1 MKTVPML
8 KAFAGDRRGA
18 VAITSALLMTALIG
32 FAALGVDVGS
42 IYTDRRKAQSV
53 ADLAALAAVANLTN
67 ADRAAAA
74 TLASNKLM
82 NASYSL
88 QYGVYTAD
96 PALAPENR
104 FAPSSAAAANA
115 ARVVLNTSTP
125 LFFARVVT
133 GKDTFAISS
142 TATAAQSSFVNFAIG
157 SRLLQVD
164 GGLLNSVLGS
174 LLGTTLSL
182 SAMDY
187 NALLSAKLD
196 AFGFVNALAT
206 RLQITSGTYGS
217 LLSSNVRIGDIVAA
231 MIDTAKG
238 QYGGLSPA
246 VSALTSVQQSIQGIA
261 TKVGVRAMIDLGPYD
276 SMAVGTRPQA
286 SAGLA
291 AYDMLTAMAQMANG
305 DSQAAVALKVA
316 VPGIVSATLKL
327 KIGERPQGTSWVT
340 FGSTGATVHTAQ
352 TRLLLTVQLAGTG
365 SYSLVSVPIYIE
377 IASGTATLSAISCGI
392 PDISTS
398 TATLSVRPGLID
410 AWIGQV
416 SSGDFNNISRAVDP
430 DPATL
435 INVAGLRVTAF
446 SHVSVSNISTTPVTF
461 SYSDIQN
468 QTKKTVGTTSY
479 ASSLVSSLVGSSHI
493 GVDAFGFGMNAP
505 LISSGVRNVLTTATS
520 PIDQLLASLLQT
532 LGVGL
537 GQADVW
543 MSGIRCDGGVLV
555 L

>member
-1 MKTVPML
+1 MVRML
-8 KAFAGDRRGA
+8 KAFAVDRRGA

-67 ADRAAAA
+67 ADKAAAA
-74 TLASNKLM
+74 TVASNKLM
-82 NASYSL
+82 NPSYTL

-96 PALAPENR
+96 PAVAPENR
-104 FAPSSAAAANA
+104 FAPSSAASANA
-115 ARVVLNTSTP
+115 ARVVLNTATP

-164 GGLLNSVLGS
+164 GGLLNAVLGAM
-174 LLGTTLSL
+174 LGTSLSL

-196 AFGFVNALAT
+196 AFSFINALAT
-206 RLQITSGTYGS
+206 RLQITAGTYDS
-217 LLSSNVRIGDIVAA
+217 LLSSDVRIGDIVAS
-231 MIDTAKG
+231 MIDTARG

-246 VSALTSVQQSIQGIA
+246 VSALTSVQQSIQGIT
-261 TKVGVRAMIDLGPYD
+261 TKIGVRSMIDLGPYD

-286 SAGLA
+286 SASLA
-291 AYDMLTAMAQMANG
+291 AYDMLSAMAQMANG
-305 DSQAAVALKVA
+305 DSQVAVALNVS
-316 VPGIVSATLKL
+316 VPGIAAATLKV
-327 KIGERPQGTSWVT
+327 KVGERPQGTSWVT

-365 SYSLVSVPIYIE
+365 AYPVISLPIYIE

-416 SSGDFNNISRAVDP
+416 SSGDFTNTSRAVDP
-430 DPATL
+430 DPAT
-435 INVAGLRVTAF
+435 IVNAGGLRVTD
-446 SHVSVSNISTTPVTF
+446 SSRVSVSNMSATPVTF
-461 SYSDIQN
+461 SYSDILN

-479 ASSLVSSLVGSSHI
+479 ATSLVSSLIGSTNL
-493 GVDAFGFGMNAP
+493 GVNAFGFGLSAP
-505 LISSGVRNVLTTATS
+505 LIAAGVRTVLTTATS